1 MSGAN
6 SVALT
11 GLLNSSN
18 ALNGVANNIANAE
31 TVGFKKKTSSFAN
44 LVGGSQFGSGTTIA
58 DVRTDFTQ
66 GGRKTS
72 GRVLDMMIDG
82 NGYFMVSA
90 QGSQQTTYTRNGE
103 FSLDDQGN
111 LVNIQGLR
119 VQGFQQN
126 ASGQYPL
133 NPTDIQIPRNFNTP
147 QVTSTVNADINLMA
161 GGSNFSTSVSVYDSL
176 GAENTADI
184 SFSPTGTANQWDV
197 SYTIDGA
204 TYGPN
209 TVDFTPTGT
218 IVGAPVH
225 TVNIPG
231 FANGAA
237 AQAVDFD
244 LSAMTQFDGSNK
256 VNGLVS
262 DGYGIGSLE
271 GIEVSGDGI
280 INARYSNGQS
290 LQDYRIGLVTFPN
303 EDGLSDVGQG
313 NFVAGVDAGARS
325 LSFAGQNGLGNVVSS
340 ALEGSNVD
348 LTTELVDLIQYQKA
362 YRANAKTITTSNQLT
377 ETTLNLDR

>member
-119 VQGFQQN
+119 VQGFEQN

-184 SFSPTGTANQWDV
+184 SFTPTGANAWDV
-197 SYTIDGA
+197 EYAIDGA
-204 TYGPN
+204 NYGPFPI
-209 TVDFTPTGT
+209 TFTATGT
-218 IVGAPVH
+218 IVGAPTH
-225 TVNIPG
+225 TVSIPG

-237 AQAVDFD
+237 AQNVDFD

-271 GIEVSGDGI
+271 GIEISGDGI

-303 EDGLSDVGQG
+303 EDGLSDIGQG

>member
-204 TYGPN
+204 TYGPH
-209 TVDFTPTGT
+209 TVDFTSTGT
-218 IVGAPVH
+218 IVAAPIH
-225 TVNIPG
+225 TVSITG

-237 AQAVDFD
+237 AQNIDFD

-303 EDGLSDVGQG
+303 EDGLSDIGQG

>member
-11 GLLNSSN
+11 GLINSSN

-31 TVGFKKKTSSFAN
+31 TVGYKKKTSSFAN
-44 LVGGSQFGSGTTIA
+44 LVGGSKFGSGTTIT
-58 DVRTDFTQ
+58 DVKTDFTQ

-90 QGSQQTTYTRNGE
+90 SGSQQTMYTRNGQ

-111 LVNIQGLR
+111 LVNQQGMR

-126 ASGQYPL
+126 AAGQYPL

-147 QVTSTVNADINLMA
+147 QVTSGVTADINLKA
-161 GGSNFSTSVSVYDSL
+161 GGANFSTSVSIYDSL
-176 GAENTADI
+176 GAENTADMN
-184 SFSPTGTANQWDV
+184 FTPTGPNTWDV
-197 SYTIDGA
+197 DYTIDGA
-204 TYGPN
+204 NYGPFPIS
-209 TVDFTPTGT
+209 FTPTGT

-225 TVNIPG
+225 SVAVPG
-231 FANGAA
+231 FANGAG
-237 AQAVDFD
+237 AQTVNID

-256 VNGLVS
+256 INGLIS

-271 GIEVSGDGI
+271 GIEITSDGVI
-280 INARYSNGQS
+280 SARYSNGQS
-290 LQDYRIGLVTFPN
+290 LQDFRLGMVTFPN
-303 EDGLSDVGQG
+303 EDGMTDIGQG
-313 NFVAGVDAGARS
+313 NFVAGLDAGAQS
-325 LSFAGQNGLGNVVSS
+325 LSFAGENGTGNIVSS
-340 ALEGSNVD
+340 ALESSNVD
-348 LTTELVDLIQYQKA
+348 LTTELVDLIQYQKS
-362 YRANAKTITTSNQLT
+362 YRGNAKVITTANQIT

>member
-44 LVGGSQFGSGTTIA
+44 LVGGSQFGAGTTIA

-103 FSLDDQGN
+103 FSLDDEGN

-126 ASGQYPL
+126 ATGQYPL

-184 SFSPTGTANQWDV
+184 SFTPTGPNAWDV
-197 SYTIDGA
+197 DYTIDGA
-204 TYGPN
+204 NYGPFPI
-209 TVDFTPTGT
+209 TFTATGT
-218 IVGAPVH
+218 IVGAPTH
-225 TVNIPG
+225 TVSIPG

-237 AQAVDFD
+237 AQNVDFD

-303 EDGLSDVGQG
+303 EDGLSDIGQG

-325 LSFAGQNGLGNVVSS
+325 LSFAGQNGLGNIVSS

-348 LTTELVDLIQYQKA
+348 LTTELVDLIQFQKA